1 MLLLTYHVKSWFPSC
16 LSAPFKYWKGT
27 VRSLWSQLFS
37 RMNKPNSSS
46 LSAQQMCS
54 SLLCGPPLDPL
65 HAAQSAFLGDT
76 QQASHT
82 SAHPV
87 EQPLFLL
94 CSVFLRQR
102 STAYLSSHKAL
113 ISAERGHSSAMPLTT
128 VAWSGSR
135 LHTHVACVL
144 LISLCNLQILL
155 GTVIAYA
162 EK

>member
-1 MLLLTYHVKSWFPSC
+1 MLFP
-16 LSAPFKYWKGT
+16 LQPA
-27 VRSLWSQLFS
+27 
-37 RMNKPNSSS
+37 SS
-46 LSAQQMCS
+46 LQVLEGHSEVFVEPTLLQDEQTQLQQPFCTADVLQPFH
-54 SLLCGPPLDPL
+54 LLCGPPLDPL

-87 EQPLFLL
+87 EQPLCVL
-94 CSVFLRQR
+94 CSVFLRKS

-155 GTVIAYA
+155 GTVIVYA